1 MTFTE
6 KYIDRF
12 IYPLDKENPD
22 NFRKGRFFLYSVYI
36 IAFLILA
43 TTPTLIATTPGSERN
58 VIYTMNLI
66 LLLTLFSFLFIY
78 KKYGK
83 RILLVNILST
93 SFCLPMIET
102 YHKTGGIYSSDNLN
116 VLVSAAWIFLVADRR
131 SGIAWFLVAFAW
143 WSYLFYAA
151 QTGKHDF
158 PSDFRNMSV
167 GYHYQNFMTAGFF
180 LMVIILFYEQGKQK
194 FLKELIKGKTEI
206 EAQKKELESKNKDI
220 TDSINYAKRIQHAV
234 LPNEETINRNIPLS
248 FILFAPRDIVSGDF
262 YWFHEID
269 KDNYIIVCADC
280 TGHGVPGAMMTVIG
294 SNLLSQIVV
303 DNKITQPS
311 QILLVLDNFI
321 NLTLKQQKEHEHFVQ
336 DGMDLALLKVDK
348 KNKEFIFSSAKRPAI
363 FIRNKEV
370 REFKGSKHTLGG
382 MITGCKV
389 FSETKMNF
397 REDDII
403 YFYTDGYTDQFG
415 GPKGKK
421 FSSKQLKEVLLNI
434 HRKKMPEQKET
445 LAATMENWKGSH
457 EQVDDILVMGIK
469 F

>member
-1 MTFTE
+1 
-6 KYIDRF
+6 
-12 IYPLDKENPD
+12 
-22 NFRKGRFFLYSVYI
+22 
-36 IAFLILA
+36 
-43 TTPTLIATTPGSERN
+43 
-58 VIYTMNLI
+58 
-66 LLLTLFSFLFIY
+66 
-78 KKYGK
+78 
-83 RILLVNILST
+83 
-93 SFCLPMIET
+93 
-102 YHKTGGIYSSDNLN
+102 
-116 VLVSAAWIFLVADRR
+116 
-131 SGIAWFLVAFAW
+131 
-143 WSYLFYAA
+143 
-151 QTGKHDF
+151 
-158 PSDFRNMSV
+158 
-167 GYHYQNFMTAGFF
+167 
-180 LMVIILFYEQGKQK
+180 
-194 FLKELIKGKTEI
+194 
-206 EAQKKELESKNKDI
+206 
-220 TDSINYAKRIQHAV
+220 V

-434 HRKKMPEQKET
+434 HRLKMPEQKET